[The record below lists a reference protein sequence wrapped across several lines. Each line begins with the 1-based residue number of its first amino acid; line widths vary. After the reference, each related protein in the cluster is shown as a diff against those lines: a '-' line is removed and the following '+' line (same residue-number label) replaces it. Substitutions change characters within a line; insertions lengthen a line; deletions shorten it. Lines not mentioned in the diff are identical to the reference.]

1 MDVTDW
7 PAEQQQSS
15 GQRPSPPLRIAMVV
29 PPWYELPPRGYG
41 GLEQVCTALVDG
53 LAGRG
58 HKVTLF
64 GAGNTFAAANQ
75 PATISTAASF
85 VGTVAEPQ
93 YQRIGQALPEL
104 LHVARVDQMI
114 TDDAFDI
121 VHDHTM
127 VGLLSAG
134 RRPVPTIATVHGCP
148 TGELGDYLSCLGS
161 GVSLVAISRAQRRL
175 HPTLPWVSVIHHG
188 LAATEPGR
196 RSSSTGP
203 VLWLARFSA
212 DKGPDLAIHACRAAG
227 LPLVLAGKCN
237 EPDEH
242 RYLNDVIRPLL
253 GPDVTL
259 ILDPDRPS
267 CRALLLS
274 ARCLLLPIRWEE
286 PFGMVMI
293 EAMAVG
299 TPVVALGRGAV
310 PEVVRHGVTGLIC
323 DEPTQLPEALRDVV
337 TLDPQAC
344 VRHVRGSFSV
354 DAMVRRYEHVYR
366 NHLRTGLPA

>member
-1 MDVTDW
+1 MDE
-7 PAEQQQSS
+7 PQSHHPL
-15 GQRPSPPLRIAMVV
+15 RIAPLRIAPLRIAMVV

-53 LAGRG
+53 LARRG

-64 GAGNTFAAANQ
+64 GAGTAFAPANQ
-75 PATISTAASF
+75 PDTVGTLASF
-85 VGTVAEPQ
+85 VGTVAQPQ

-104 LHVARVDQMI
+104 LHIARVDQMI
-114 TDDAFDI
+114 TEDAFDI

-148 TGELGDYLSCLGS
+148 TGELGDYLGCVGG
-161 GVSLVAISRAQRRL
+161 GVSMVAISQAQRRL
-175 HPTLPWVSVIHHG
+175 HPTLPWASVVHHG
-188 LAATEPGR
+188 LPVTGPGR
-196 RSSSTGP
+196 RSGGTGP

-242 RYLNDVIRPLL
+242 RYLDEVIRPLL

-259 ILDPDRPS
+259 ILDPDRSS

-310 PEVVRHGVTGLIC
+310 PEVVRHGVTGLVC
-323 DEPTQLPEALRDVV
+323 DEPTELPEALREVV
-337 TLDPQAC
+337 TLDPSDC

-354 DAMVRRYEHVYR
+354 DAMVHRYEQVYR
-366 NHLRTGLPA
+366 RHTRTGVAA